1 MLRRNKLSKY
11 LDFFKG
17 FFSTEKEPKENNQ
30 VKIKNQ
36 RDVDIEFAIS
46 IVKRYWTNDDLAT
59 EGMPG
64 KKIDADWIKQIEER
78 LLNQCIEIIDSENP
92 LMKNREIL
100 SSSVI
105 SCADLQVLVL
115 TKETD
120 TSGLINVNG
129 ISGELKE
136 HLLKISQVNKA
147 QKEHFYGFKEE
158 VDYDFIW
165 SDILFRYRLR
175 MSEMNVFSAMR
186 ILFNDT
192 HPVAE
197 KDWLQPFFAAMCI
210 FSESIYRGE
219 IGLPS
224 LFTET
229 PLATLQY
236 SIFLNM
242 VTNGEKYPDLSWRE
256 KFPNLELHNFQLN

>member
-1 MLRRNKLSKY
+1 MSK
-11 LDFFKG
+11 FFD
-17 FFSTEKEPKENNQ
+17 S
-30 VKIKNQ
+30 IKTLLQFKKKSQRFDTGVARSQ
-36 RDVDIEFAIS
+36 RDSDIAFAIS
-46 IVKRYWTNDDLAT
+46 IVKMYWTNNDSAT

-64 KKIDADWIKQIEER
+64 KKIDADWIKQIEEK
-78 LLNQCIEIIDSENP
+78 LINQCIEIIDSENP
-92 LMKNREIL
+92 LIKNREFL

-129 ISGELKE
+129 LSGELKE
-136 HLLKISQVNKA
+136 HLLKISQVNKT
-147 QKEHFYGFKEE
+147 QKEYFYAFSEE
-158 VDYDFIW
+158 LDFDFIW

-192 HPVAE
+192 HPVKE
-197 KDWLQPFFAAMCI
+197 KDWMQPFFAAMCI
-210 FSESIYRGE
+210 FSESTYRNE

-224 LFTET
+224 LFSQT

-236 SIFLNM
+236 SVFLNM
-242 VTNGEKYPDLSWRE
+242 VINGEKYPDLSWRE
-256 KFPNLELHNFQLN
+256 KFPTLELKNFQLN